1 MVEPEGMNPRD
12 HNPTW
17 LLTGDVRPRE
27 LRSLIMATQSGADA
41 GLRTK
46 LSLLPSF
53 SHPTASQSERKK
65 DFEVVKEG
73 Y

>member
-27 LRSLIMATQSGADA
+27 LRILIMATQSGADA

-46 LSLLPSF
+46 SF
-53 SHPTASQSERKK
+53 PYSQAFLTPLHHR
-65 DFEVVKEG
+65 VKERRTLKL
-73 Y
+73 